1 MNARS
6 ELSITKTGPLIANP
20 TDTIQY
26 VLTVTN
32 TGPND
37 SNPTI
42 VTDELPPNVSFQ
54 FAASAVAGCTF
65 NAGPRTVVCNFGNLA
80 SGATEGVSIF
90 VTIGFAAASS
100 VLHNVAT
107 VDGPNEDTNP
117 DDDRDEWDTVVPPA
131 ADLEIT
137 KTADEPVRVPGENVV
152 YTLTVTNHGP
162 TPTPTTTVTD
172 TLPAGFSLV
181 SATASPAGSSCSN
194 SGTPVTVVCQ
204 LGGMG
209 NGATATIRIEATVG
223 PPDKRVAVNTARV
236 SSPIF
241 DQNPDNNVD
250 TAQTQIPPL
259 ADLSI
264 TKTDSPDPV
273 RPGELLTYTL
283 TVRNDGPSNAPDVTV
298 TDNLPASLGPPI
310 SAISTQGNCATTLNS
325 VNCTIGQINNG
336 AGPVTITITARVADN
351 TTGNIVNTARVDLDE
366 TQVPDP
372 DHDNNEAMAT
382 TAVTPTADLSITKTD
397 NPDPVQAG
405 HNVTYTLVVENHG
418 PSTATDVEVTDD
430 LPPSLTLV
438 SASLPPGA
446 GNCNNTD
453 PVECNLGTIP
463 NGGSKTVTIVA
474 TVAPSA
480 AGTQISNTATV
491 DGAEDDIGPRP
502 NSDTELTDVI
512 PEADLEITKS
522 DDVDP
527 VRAGAELTYTLT
539 VRNAGANTAT
549 GIVVTDDLPDNVD
562 FISATPSQGNN
573 CTGTDP
579 VTCNLGALANQAVA
593 TIQIKVKVDPG
604 TEGTQLTN
612 TATVAGT
619 LDDPDLDNNQAT
631 EPTDVLPEAD
641 VSVVKRAEPGPY
653 LAGGLVTYVLTIA
666 NDGPNPAEEVK
677 LTDDLPASLTL
688 VSASPG
694 QGSCVDADPLVCGL
708 VTLGSGDSTEVRVVA
723 RIGDDRSAEQ
733 IVNTA
738 AVESMTFDPDLGDN
752 EDDATIS
759 VEPDADLSVVKTTSA
774 ATAVSGDNITW
785 TITVHNNGPD
795 PSTQTELT
803 DDLPAELTLVSASP
817 SQGTCNSADPLV
829 CQLGT
834 IPVGGTVTVE
844 VVTQINELAGD
855 TTISNSAFVKSAE
868 HDPSM
873 PNNSNAAVLST
884 SAKPQQ
890 PERKVHF
897 SLRFRYVDKHGESFV
912 VARVYCHSP
921 GCDLSGTG
929 RIRILPYDRE
939 GGTRTKLT
947 TFRLGSANQS
957 YPYTRG
963 RQSAGTLSFPVKA
976 IDARRV
982 QAALDAGARGKV
994 RADITVRGSNSIFPE
1009 ASLERFRNIKLF
1021 AVLQGTGG

>member
-1 MNARS
+1 M
-6 ELSITKTGPLIANP
+6 
-20 TDTIQY
+20 
-26 VLTVTN
+26 
-32 TGPND
+32 
-37 SNPTI
+37 
-42 VTDELPPNVSFQ
+42 
-54 FAASAVAGCTF
+54 SAQ
-65 NAGPRTVVCNFGNLA
+65 
-80 SGATEGVSIF
+80 
-90 VTIGFAAASS
+90 
-100 VLHNVAT
+100 
-107 VDGPNEDTNP
+107 
-117 DDDRDEWDTVVPPA
+117 
-131 ADLEIT
+131 
-137 KTADEPVRVPGENVV
+137 
-152 YTLTVTNHGP
+152 
-162 TPTPTTTVTD
+162 
-172 TLPAGFSLV
+172 
-181 SATASPAGSSCSN
+181 SAT
-194 SGTPVTVVCQ
+194 
-204 LGGMG
+204 
-209 NGATATIRIEATVG
+209 
-223 PPDKRVAVNTARV
+223 
-236 SSPIF
+236 
-241 DQNPDNNVD
+241 
-250 TAQTQIPPL
+250 
-259 ADLSI
+259 
-264 TKTDSPDPV
+264 
-273 RPGELLTYTL
+273 
-283 TVRNDGPSNAPDVTV
+283 
-298 TDNLPASLGPPI
+298 
-310 SAISTQGNCATTLNS
+310 STQGSCAITGSS
-325 VNCTIGQINNG
+325 VNCTVGQINNG
-336 AGPVTITITARVADN
+336 AVPVTITITARVADN
-351 TTGNIVNTARVDLDE
+351 ATANIVNTARVDLDE

-372 DHDNNEAMAT
+372 DHDNNEATAT

-405 HNVTYTLVVENHG
+405 SNVTYTLLVENHG

-438 SASLPPGA
+438 SASVPPGT
-446 GNCNNTD
+446 GSCNNAD
-453 PVECNLGTIP
+453 PVECDLGTIA

-491 DGAEDDIGPRP
+491 DGAEDDVGSGP
-502 NSDTELTDVI
+502 NSDTEPTDVI

-527 VRAGAELTYTLT
+527 VRAGADLTYTLT

-549 GIVVTDDLPDNVD
+549 GIVVTDDLPNNVD
-562 FISATPSQGNN
+562 FISATPSQGDN

-604 TEGTQLTN
+604 TEGTQLSN
-612 TATVAGT
+612 TATVDGT

-653 LAGGLVTYVLTIA
+653 LAGGQATYVMTIE

-694 QGSCVDADPLVCGL
+694 QGSCVDADPLVCSLG
-708 VTLGSGDSTEVRVVA
+708 TLGSGDSTEVRMVVQ
-723 RIGDDRSAEQ
+723 IGPDRSAEQ

-738 AVESMTFDPDLGDN
+738 AVESMTFDAVLANN

-817 SQGTCNSADPLV
+817 SQGSCNSSDPLV

-855 TTISNSAFVKSAE
+855 ASISNSASVKSAA

-884 SAKPQQ
+884 RAKPPQ

-897 SLRFRYVDKHGESFV
+897 SLRFRYVDKHGESLV

-921 GCDLSGTG
+921 GCDLSGNG
-929 RIRILPYDRE
+929 RIRILPYDHE
-939 GGTRTKLT
+939 GGARTKLT
-947 TFRLGSANQS
+947 TFKLGDASQA

-963 RQSAGTLSFPVKA
+963 RQPAGTLSFPVKA
-976 IDARRV
+976 IDARRAAGRPV
-982 QAALDAGARGKV
+982 QVQGVAGVWKDLTDSVNSMAGNLTGQVRNIAEVTTAVANGDLTKKVTVDVRGEILELKNTINAMVDQLNSFASEVTRVAREVGTEGRLGGQAQVRGRGGGVEGPDRQRQQHGRQPHRPGAQHRRGHHVGGQRRPVQEDHRRRQGGDPPAQEHDQRDGRSAQLVRLGSDPRGPRGGHRGAVGRPGAGAR
-994 RADITVRGSNSIFPE
+994 AWRGCG
-1009 ASLERFRNIKLF
+1009 R
-1021 AVLQGTGG
+1021 T